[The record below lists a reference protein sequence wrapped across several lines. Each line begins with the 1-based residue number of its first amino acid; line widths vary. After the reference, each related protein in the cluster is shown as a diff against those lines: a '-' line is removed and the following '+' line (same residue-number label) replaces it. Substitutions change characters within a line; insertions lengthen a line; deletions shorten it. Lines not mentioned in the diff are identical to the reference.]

1 MAKKNFL
8 PQNMQSLYTLY
19 FVKKS
24 IKQLYPH
31 VMFTKQI
38 VRLLVYQWLIMAT
51 KSSNIVEHE
60 FFIYVYI
67 YKSAL
72 YFYVDPTN
80 WNHATIYDKSLRE
93 FSECTYTLSEFRR
106 NNTMAGQ
113 VYSLCI
119 LIHSFCLPFS
129 FFFKTTSRKTGLQAS
144 LIKRRWKEFEIV
156 WFWSGYFEK
165 EGR

>member
-19 FVKKS
+19 FVKK
-24 IKQLYPH
+24 KYQTTLPTCY
-31 VMFTKQI
+31 
-38 VRLLVYQWLIMAT
+38 VYQANCQFISIPMVNHGNYEQHHLGTWI
-51 KSSNIVEHE
+51 
-60 FFIYVYI
+60 FIYMYSVYI

-72 YFYVDPTN
+72 YFYRPHDN

-129 FFFKTTSRKTGLQAS
+129 LLF
-144 LIKRRWKEFEIV
+144 
-156 WFWSGYFEK
+156 
-165 EGR
+165 

>member
-38 VRLLVYQWLIMAT
+38 VSLLVYQWLIMAT
-51 KSSNIVEHE
+51 MSSTILEHE
-60 FFIYVYI
+60 FLYI
-67 YKSAL
+67 CIHIQICTIL
-72 YFYVDPTN
+72 LQTPTN

-106 NNTMAGQ
+106 NNTMVGQ